1 MCVYDLYL
9 TLLETYRE
17 ELAMMRSTLRAQ
29 DVLASTWPEELKVRW
44 VLLLGL
50 VLMKTGWRR
59 QGVKLRVEC
68 EHVGVRSH
76 GALVENGWECETV
89 MSS

>member
-17 ELAMMRSTLRAQ
+17 ELAIMRSTLRAQ

-44 VLLLGL
+44 VLLLGTSANENR
-50 VLMKTGWRR
+50 MAETGSQAPSW
-59 QGVKLRVEC
+59 
-68 EHVGVRSH
+68 
-76 GALVENGWECETV
+76 
-89 MSS
+89 M